1 MKYSYQ
7 NIVLPDW
14 ISFRTYFPSHE
25 NSRTYIMNE
34 RKHSYSQL
42 DGLSSDFWQKLAS
55 PEKEFYAFLDDNKLT
70 EAADDFLEMLAEQ
83 DLIILK
89 GYVSQSQ
96 EIVEDFDTQDGNE
109 ATRFVEDMNSWLYE
123 NGFMSSLF
131 FELTYRCNLKCIHC
145 YNPKHM
151 ADVEIPLEKAKE
163 IIDDAYDLGCIS
175 VTLSGGESTTY
186 RNFLKLA
193 EYVRSKHMML
203 EVFTNGQH
211 LANNDKDY
219 RTLVSIYP
227 HKVGISLY
235 SMDEDKHEKVTS
247 VKGSYQKTI
256 DVIKRLRE
264 DGILVQIKNFLLG
277 FTCRD
282 CLAVKEFGKSINAI
296 VTADISLIPTIE
308 GDHKTLQYA
317 LDEEDLFE
325 LFSNPD
331 SPIYIGS
338 EPYLFDVTEHK
349 DESLCFGGFS
359 GICVSP
365 ELEVH
370 VCTSLPMSL
379 GNLKNESLTSIWEDA
394 GKKQENSKLFQ
405 WRKKTFED
413 LKECYKESYCRFCR
427 YCAGMGYLENGYL
440 KRSDVLCKQAK
451 AKERAYNYLREKHL
465 SEGSD

>member
-7 NIVLPDW
+7 DIALPKW
-14 ISFRTYFPSHE
+14 LSHRTYFPSLD

-42 DGLSSDFWQKLAS
+42 DGISSDFWQKLAS

-89 GYVSQSQ
+89 GFVSKSQ
-96 EIVEDFDTQDGNE
+96 ESVEESDTQDGSE
-109 ATRFVEDMNSWLYE
+109 AARFVEDMNSWLYE
-123 NGFMSSLF
+123 SGFMSSIF
-131 FELTYRCNLKCIHC
+131 FELTYRCNLACIHC

-151 ADVEIPLEKAKE
+151 SDVEIPFEKAKA
-163 IIDDAYDLGCIS
+163 IIDEAYDLGCIS

-186 RNFLKLA
+186 QSFFELA
-193 EYVRSKHMML
+193 EYVRSKHMAL
-203 EVFTNGQH
+203 EIFTNGQH
-211 LANNDKDY
+211 LANNDNDY
-219 RTLVSIYP
+219 HKLISIYP

-247 VKGSYQKTI
+247 VKGSYKKTI
-256 DVIKRLRE
+256 DVIKRLR
-264 DGILVQIKNFLLG
+264 DDDVFVQIKNFLLG

-282 CLAVKEFGKSINAI
+282 CFEVAKFGKSINAN
-296 VTADISLIPTIE
+296 VVADISLIPTIE
-308 GDHKTLQYA
+308 GDRKTLQYS
-317 LDEEDLFE
+317 LEEEDLFE

-331 SPIYIGS
+331 SPLYIGS
-338 EPYLFDVTEHK
+338 EPYLFDISEHT
-349 DESLCFGGFS
+349 DESLCLGGFS

-379 GNLKNESLTSIWEDA
+379 GDLKNESLTKIWKDA
-394 GKKQENSKLFQ
+394 GLKQENSKLFQ
-405 WRKKTFED
+405 WRKKTFGD
-413 LKECYKESYCRFCR
+413 LEECYKESYCRFCH

-440 KRSDVLCKQAK
+440 KKSEVLCMQAK
-451 AKERAYNYLREKHL
+451 AKERAYIYLH
-465 SEGSD
+465 SQ